1 MGMNTLFLDFE
12 TMYSADYSL
21 SHLMPPEYILD
32 PRFEAIGCAVKE
44 GLQGKTY
51 WVDGPDLPGY
61 FAGLDPQTTQTVT
74 FNALFDNCI
83 MAWRYNFVPRLM
95 TDAMGMSRA
104 MLGHV
109 LKSHSL
115 RSVASFLELGIKG
128 DTVHNVKGMCRQAI
142 LDAGLM
148 PAYIEYSCL
157 DNDLCAGVYERLLYQ
172 GYNGNKFPVSELAVM
187 DMVLRCAVQPK
198 FKLDRNMLALH
209 AAEVRAKKEG
219 LLAEVGLAGEA
230 GKSLLMSSDKFAEL
244 LRTQGVDPP
253 TKTSP
258 TTGKEIY
265 AFAKGDQAMVDLA
278 EHPDER
284 VQALVGARLGH
295 KSTLEETRTERLI
308 RISGVTWQGNE
319 QQLMP
324 VPLGYGR
331 AHTHRLGGEWKLNM
345 QNLPARQDTTL
356 RKALV
361 VGDDEEVVTV
371 DASQIECRVAAALVG
386 QDDLVLRFE
395 LGEDVYAW
403 FATLV
408 FGMDV
413 TKATH
418 PAERFMGKTGVLGLG
433 FGSGWATF
441 QNAVKTQSL
450 QQLGYQIV
458 LTDEEAQK
466 IVSDYRRLFS
476 KFPAA
481 WRRLQLEGISALAN
495 GSSFKFGPCEFEKGA
510 INLPSGLQLHYDN
523 LSMVHDERG
532 THWTFTFGGKPK
544 YIYGGKLF
552 ENVVQALA
560 RIITMDAGVRIQRR
574 AKELG
579 TWLGLQC
586 HDELAYVV
594 TKDHA
599 GQLRQILAEECSKRS
614 SWLPNAPIACELGPA
629 TRRDGSW
636 IPAKSYGDAK

>member
-1 MGMNTLFLDFE
+1 
-12 TMYSADYSL
+12 
-21 SHLMPPEYILD
+21 
-32 PRFEAIGCAVKE
+32 VKE
-44 GLQGKTY
+44 GLLGKTY
-51 WVDGPDLPGY
+51 WVDGPDLPSY
-61 FAGLDPQTTQTVT
+61 FAGLDPQDTQTVT

-115 RSVASFLELGIKG
+115 RSVAGFLELGTKG

-148 PAYIEYSCL
+148 PAYIAYSCL
-157 DNDLCAGVYERLLYQ
+157 DNDLCAGIYERLLYQ
-172 GYNGNKFPVSELAVM
+172 GYNGNKFPVGELAVM

-198 FKLDRNMLALH
+198 FKLDRDMLALH
-209 AAEVRAKKEG
+209 AAEVRAKKEQ
-219 LLAEVGLAGEA
+219 LLAEIGLAGEA
-230 GKSLLMSSDKFAEL
+230 GKSLLMSNDKFAEL

-258 TTGKEIY
+258 TTGKSIY
-265 AFAKGDQAMVDLA
+265 AFAKSDQAMVDLA
-278 EHPDER
+278 EHEDER

-295 KSTLEETRTERLI
+295 KSTLEETRTERLM
-308 RISGVTWQGNE
+308 RISEVTWQGNE
-319 QQLMP
+319 QCLMP
-324 VPLGYGR
+324 IPLRYGA

-356 RKALV
+356 RKSLV
-361 VGDDEEVVTV
+361 VGLDEEVITV
-371 DASQIECRVAAALVG
+371 DASQIECRVSAAVVG
-386 QDDLVLRFE
+386 QDDLLQRFE
-395 LGEDVYAW
+395 WNEDVYAW
-403 FATLV
+403 FASLV
-408 FGMDV
+408 FGFEV
-413 TKATH
+413 TKATF
-418 PAERFMGKTGVLGLG
+418 PGERFLGKTGVLGLG
-433 FGSGWATF
+433 FGSGWKTF
-441 QNAVKTQSL
+441 QNAVKVGSL
-450 QQLGYQIV
+450 QQLGYQIL

-466 IVSDYRRLFS
+466 IVNDYRRLFG

-495 GSSFKFGPCEFEKGA
+495 GNNFKFGPCEFEKGA

-523 LSMVHDERG
+523 LTQIHDENG
-532 THWTFTFGGKPK
+532 THWSFTFGGKPK

-552 ENVVQALA
+552 ENIIQALA

-579 TWLGLQC
+579 VWLNLQC

-594 TKDHA
+594 PRRHA
-599 GQLRQILAEECSKRS
+599 DQLRLILNEECSKRPT
-614 SWLPNAPIACELGPA
+614 WLPNAPIACEVSKPG
-629 TRRDGSW
+629 
-636 IPAKSYGDAK
+636 AKSYGDAK